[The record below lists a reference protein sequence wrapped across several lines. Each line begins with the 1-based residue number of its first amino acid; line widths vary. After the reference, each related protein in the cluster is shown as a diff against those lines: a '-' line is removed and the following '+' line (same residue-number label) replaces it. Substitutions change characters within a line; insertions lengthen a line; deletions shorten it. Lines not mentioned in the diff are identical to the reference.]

1 MGHTIRFGISLDSE
15 LLEKF
20 DRLCEERCYQ
30 TRSEAIR
37 DLIRRD
43 LVQKQWEDQNEEVT
57 GTLTLVYNHH
67 QSDLAQKMT
76 EIQHQALDI
85 IITSLHVHIDEHNC
99 MEVLVLRGPVRD
111 IRDISQRLTSTR
123 GIKHGKL
130 SLSTTG
136 KDIS

>member
-1 MGHTIRFGISLDSE
+1 MGETIRFGVSLDTS

-20 DRLCEERCYQ
+20 DKLCEERCYK

-37 DLIRRD
+37 DLIRRE
-43 LVQKQWEDQNEEVT
+43 LVQMEWEDQNHEVT
-57 GTLTLVYNHH
+57 GTLTMVYNHH

-76 EIQHQALDI
+76 EIQHQALEL
-85 IITSLHVHIDEHNC
+85 IITSLHVHIDEDNC
-99 MEVLVLRGPVRD
+99 MEVLVLRGPAKEVKA
-111 IRDISQRLTSTR
+111 ISERLTATR

-136 KDIS
+136 KEIS

>member
-1 MGHTIRFGISLDSE
+1 MGQTIRFGVSLDSD

-20 DRLCEERCYQ
+20 DKLCEERCYQ

-43 LVQKQWEDQNEEVT
+43 LVQKEWEDYNQEVT
-57 GTLTLVYNHH
+57 GTLTLVYDHH
-67 QSDLAQKMT
+67 QSELAQKMT
-76 EIQHQALDI
+76 EIQHQALHI

-99 MEVLVLRGPVRD
+99 MEVLVLRGPVRE
-111 IRDISQRLTSTR
+111 IRSIAQRLTSTR
-123 GIKHGKL
+123 GVKHGKL

-136 KDIS
+136 KDLT

>member
-1 MGHTIRFGISLDSE
+1 MGQTIRFGVSLDSD

-20 DRLCEERCYQ
+20 DSLCQERCYQ

-37 DLIRRD
+37 DLIRRE
-43 LVQKQWEDQNEEVT
+43 LVQKQWEDENQEVA

-67 QSDLAQKMT
+67 HSDLAQKMI
-76 EIQHQALDI
+76 ELQHQALDV
-85 IITSLHVHIDEHNC
+85 IITSLHVHIDTHNC
-99 MEVLVLRGPVRD
+99 LEVLVLRGPAQDVRSV
-111 IRDISQRLTSTR
+111 SQRLISTR

-136 KDIS
+136 KDLA

>member
-1 MGHTIRFGISLDSE
+1 MGETIRFGVSLDTS

-20 DRLCEERCYQ
+20 DKLCEQRCYR

-37 DLIRRD
+37 DLIRKE
-43 LVQKQWEDQNEEVT
+43 LVQVEWEDHNQEVT
-57 GTLTLVYNHH
+57 GTLTMVYDHH

-76 EIQHQALDI
+76 EIQHQALDLV
-85 IITSLHVHIDEHNC
+85 ITSLHVHIDKHNC
-99 MEVLVLRGPVRD
+99 MEVLVLRGPARDVRS
-111 IRDISQRLTSTR
+111 ISERLTATR

>member
-1 MGHTIRFGISLDSE
+1 MGQTIRFGVSLDSD

-20 DRLCEERCYQ
+20 DNLCQDRCYQ

-37 DLIRRD
+37 DLIRKD
-43 LVQKQWEDQNEEVT
+43 LVQKQWEDENQEVA

-67 QSDLAQKMT
+67 HSDLAQKMI
-76 EIQHQALDI
+76 ELQHQALEV
-85 IITSLHVHIDEHNC
+85 IITSLHVHIDTHNC
-99 MEVLVLRGPVRD
+99 LEVLVLRGPAQEVRN
-111 IRDISQRLTSTR
+111 ISQRLISTR

-136 KDIS
+136 KDLS

>member
-1 MGHTIRFGISLDSE
+1 LDSD
-15 LLEKF
+15 LLERF
-20 DRLCEERCYQ
+20 DRICEDRCYQ

-37 DLIRRD
+37 DLIRKE
-43 LVQKQWEDQNEEVT
+43 LVHKEWEDQNREVT

-85 IITSLHVHIDEHNC
+85 IITSLHVHIDAHNC
-99 MEVLVLRGPVRD
+99 MEVLVLRGPVKDVR
-111 IRDISQRLTSTR
+111 SVAQRLTSTR

-136 KDIS
+136 KDLS

>member
-1 MGHTIRFGISLDSE
+1 MGQTIRFGVSLDSD

-20 DRLCEERCYQ
+20 DKLCQDRCYQ

-37 DLIRRD
+37 DLIRKD
-43 LVQKQWEDQNEEVT
+43 LVQKQWEDENQEVA

-67 QSDLAQKMT
+67 HSDLAQKMI
-76 EIQHQALDI
+76 ELQHQALEV
-85 IITSLHVHIDEHNC
+85 IITSLHVHIDTHNC
-99 MEVLVLRGPVRD
+99 LEVLVLRGPAQEVRN
-111 IRDISQRLTSTR
+111 ISQRLISTR

-136 KDIS
+136 KDLS